1 MYVNLYV
8 LEKLT
13 QVWVAERRAEAAR
26 IAAIEAASAVDVGGG
41 LESAPAVGR
50 PRISRAS
57 RWIELQFGR

>member
-8 LEKLT
+8 LEKLA

-26 IAAIEAASAVDVGGG
+26 IAAIEAASAGAAGDG
-41 LESAPAVGR
+41 LEAAPAAGR
-50 PRISRAS
+50 PKISRTS